1 MELRKQVMLIVGEEH
16 FLSVVTTRKQ
26 RIRAQ
31 HLKSQKLKQGDCE
44 AEYRIR
50 GEKGKKKKLDCISY
64 FADFAELGTYPKM
77 KSYWRLLDR
86 RMTGSKNTSKGS
98 P

>member
-44 AEYRIR
+44 AEYRRR

-64 FADFAELGTYPKM
+64 FADFAELGTYPKL
-77 KSYWRLLDR
+77 KSCWMLLDR
-86 RMTGSKNTSKGS
+86 RMTVSKNTSKGS